1 MAKAN
6 VLLISHI
13 FIQAAAKMYPD
24 ATQPL
29 CLTVWFKKKKEK
41 KRRKETECKGET
53 SSCTNTGKKARRK
66 LREYYKNTKLL
77 FPVSLTCHGSQVLK
91 AGKQRYGNHNE
102 CLARVLSVN
111 NKCHREAAA
120 FSIFSGSRFLSL

>member
-24 ATQPL
+24 VTQPL

-66 LREYYKNTKLL
+66 
-77 FPVSLTCHGSQVLK
+77 
-91 AGKQRYGNHNE
+91 
-102 CLARVLSVN
+102 RVLQKYKATFSRLPYLPWLPST
-111 NKCHREAAA
+111 KGREAKV
-120 FSIFSGSRFLSL
+120 